1 MDGKTTCF
9 AASPFVDTLFMT
21 GTSGGALKVWD
32 IRAVIALGDAD
43 AELNINQGHNK
54 VNELFKVHHFYSEQ
68 VSKIEFSSI
77 SPMEVVTIGGL
88 GNVYHW
94 NFDPV
99 FAIYN
104 EINEDFQGIISDE
117 LEAESMAFYHTE
129 GCRREIGE
137 NNKVNTVAYHKYI
150 EDLVATV
157 DSDGLLTVYKP
168 FTGKVLD
175 GSREVGAAKS

>member
-1 MDGKTTCF
+1 
-9 AASPFVDTLFMT
+9 
-21 GTSGGALKVWD
+21 
-32 IRAVIALGDAD
+32 
-43 AELNINQGHNK
+43 
-54 VNELFKVHHFYSEQ
+54 
-68 VSKIEFSSI
+68 
-77 SPMEVVTIGGL
+77 
-88 GNVYHW
+88 
-94 NFDPV
+94 
-99 FAIYN
+99 
-104 EINEDFQGIISDE
+104 
-117 LEAESMAFYHTE
+117 MAFYHTE